1 MELLNQK
8 QMYQADKMTIETLG
22 IPGETLMENAGQAIV
37 SEIVK
42 NWGISTQIV
51 VLAGT
56 GNNGGDG
63 IVIARRLLNLGYQ
76 VQLWLIPPEEKVR
89 DVAKVHLELYHRHQ
103 YPVFHYGEELY
114 PAIQQADLI
123 VDALLGIGMSGELRP
138 PYDRIVQEV
147 NQSKAKVVSVDI
159 PSGVNAEQATVSQA
173 VRADITYTV
182 QYPKQSAFLYPAASY
197 YGMLQ
202 VVDIGI
208 PPQTTD
214 SLEYRKYTWGEKEY
228 QSTKVERS
236 PNSHKGSNGKGL
248 IIGGSSY
255 MIGAPVLA
263 AQACIASG
271 IGLLSCAFP
280 NHILP
285 IAAQKATEATFL
297 PCREQDGNLVQV
309 EIPGSIQVVAIGMG
323 LGRTE
328 QTCQLVKNVLAQ
340 DKPTIIDADALFY
353 LNEMWGIV
361 DNRSS
366 VTVVT
371 PHMGEMAHLCG
382 VTIEEIQ
389 ENRFMVSRKLAME
402 HGIYVVLKGPYTI
415 VATPEGNQF
424 VNTSGNAG
432 LAKGGSGDVLSG
444 MIAGLL
450 PRYQNPQ
457 EAISNTVY
465 LHGLAADKLV
475 EKGYS
480 LDGISAE
487 KLIEILPFLS

>member
-1 MELLNQK
+1 
-8 QMYQADKMTIETLG
+8 
-22 IPGETLMENAGQAIV
+22 
-37 SEIVK
+37 
-42 NWGISTQIV
+42 
-51 VLAGT
+51 
-56 GNNGGDG
+56 
-63 IVIARRLLNLGYQ
+63 
-76 VQLWLIPPEEKVR
+76 
-89 DVAKVHLELYHRHQ
+89 
-103 YPVFHYGEELY
+103 
-114 PAIQQADLI
+114 
-123 VDALLGIGMSGELRP
+123 
-138 PYDRIVQEV
+138 
-147 NQSKAKVVSVDI
+147 
-159 PSGVNAEQATVSQA
+159 
-173 VRADITYTV
+173 
-182 QYPKQSAFLYPAASY
+182 
-197 YGMLQ
+197 
-202 VVDIGI
+202 
-208 PPQTTD
+208 
-214 SLEYRKYTWGEKEY
+214 
-228 QSTKVERS
+228 
-236 PNSHKGSNGKGL
+236 
-248 IIGGSSY
+248 

-271 IGLLSCAFP
+271 IGLLSCTFP

-309 EIPGSIQVVAIGMG
+309 EIPDSIQVVAIGMG

-371 PHMGEMAHLCG
+371 PHMGEMARLCG
-382 VTIEEIQ
+382 VPIEEIQ